1 MNADNRALYDRLET
15 EMNEK
20 LTSTEWSLTETP
32 DGYRIT
38 LSERTVTITARED
51 PTGAPNWVF
60 ALLAERETVGKF
72 GPFDTIDSL
81 VEQISTVLESDSLY
95 TVCCDGT
102 PE

>member
-38 LSERTVTITARED
+38 LSERTVAITAQED

-60 ALLAERETVGKF
+60 TLLAEGETVGKF

>member
-1 MNADNRALYDRLET
+1 MDVNSSQIYDRLET
-15 EMNEK
+15 AVSET

-38 LSERTVTITARED
+38 LSKRTIAITGRED
-51 PTGAPNWVF
+51 PTGARNWVF
-60 ALLAERETVGKF
+60 TLLAEGETIGKF

-81 VEQISTVLESDSLY
+81 IKRVTTVLESDTLY

>member
-1 MNADNRALYDRLET
+1 MDADSPPLYDRLET
-15 EMNEK
+15 EMSEPP
-20 LTSTEWSLTETP
+20 TSTDWSLTETP

-38 LSERTVTITARED
+38 QSERTVTITAREG
-51 PTGAPNWVF
+51 PTGTPHWVLT
-60 ALLAERETVGKF
+60 LLAEGETVGKF

-81 VEQISTVLESDSLY
+81 VGQVSTVLESESLY

>member
-1 MNADNRALYDRLET
+1 MDADSPPLTDRLET
-15 EMNEK
+15 AMNET
-20 LTSTEWSLTETP
+20 LASDEWSLTKTP

-38 LSERTVTITARED
+38 HSERTVTITTRD
-51 PTGAPNWVF
+51 GPNGTPHWVF
-60 ALLAERETVGKF
+60 TLLADRETVGKF

-81 VEQISTVLESDSLY
+81 VGQILTVLESDSLY

>member
-1 MNADNRALYDRLET
+1 MDADSPPLYDRLET
-15 EMNEK
+15 AISET

-32 DGYRIT
+32 DGYRIIQ
-38 LSERTVTITARED
+38 SGRTVTITAREG
-51 PTGAPNWVF
+51 PTGSPNWVLT
-60 ALLAERETVGKF
+60 LLSEGETVGKF

-81 VEQISTVLESDSLY
+81 VGKVCTVLESNSLY

>member
-1 MNADNRALYDRLET
+1 MSEDNRALYDRLQT
-15 EMNEK
+15 EMNET
-20 LTSTEWSLTETP
+20 LTSIEWSLTETQ

-38 LSERTVTITARED
+38 LSERTIAITARED
-51 PTGAPNWVF
+51 PTGARNWVF
-60 ALLAERETVGKF
+60 TLLAKGEIVGKF

-81 VEQISTVLESDSLY
+81 VEQVFTVLESDTLY

>member
-1 MNADNRALYDRLET
+1 MSET
-15 EMNEK
+15 

-32 DGYRIT
+32 NGYRIT
-38 LSERTVTITARED
+38 QSDRTVTITEREG
-51 PTGAPNWVF
+51 PTGSPNWVF
-60 ALLAERETVGKF
+60 TLLSEGATVGKF

>member
-1 MNADNRALYDRLET
+1 MDADSPPLYDRLET
-15 EMNEK
+15 AMSET

-32 DGYRIT
+32 DGYQIT
-38 LSERTVTITARED
+38 QSERTVTITTRD
-51 PTGAPNWVF
+51 GPNGTPHWVLT
-60 ALLAERETVGKF
+60 LLAEGATVGKF

-81 VEQISTVLESDSLY
+81 VGQVCTVLESESLY

>member
-1 MNADNRALYDRLET
+1 MAVDSSHIYDHLET
-15 EMNEK
+15 AMNET
-20 LTSTEWSLTETP
+20 LTSTEWSITETP

-60 ALLAERETVGKF
+60 TLLAEGETVGKF
-72 GPFDTIDSL
+72 GPFDTMDSV
-81 VEQISTVLESDSLY
+81 VEQVSTVLESDSLY

>member
-1 MNADNRALYDRLET
+1 MDAHSSPKYDRLESAVSET
-15 EMNEK
+15 

-32 DGYRIT
+32 NGYRIT
-38 LSERTVTITARED
+38 QSERTVTITEREG
-51 PTGAPNWVF
+51 PTGSPNWVIT
-60 ALLAERETVGKF
+60 LLSEGETVGKF

-81 VEQISTVLESDSLY
+81 VGQVCTVLESESLY

>member
-1 MNADNRALYDRLET
+1 MDADSPPLYDRLEM
-15 EMNEK
+15 EMGDT
-20 LTSTEWSLTETP
+20 LTSAEWSLTETQ

-38 LSERTVTITARED
+38 QSERTVTITAREG
-51 PTGAPNWVF
+51 PTGTAKWVLT
-60 ALLAERETVGKF
+60 LLAEGETVGKF

-81 VEQISTVLESDSLY
+81 VGQVCTVLESDSLY